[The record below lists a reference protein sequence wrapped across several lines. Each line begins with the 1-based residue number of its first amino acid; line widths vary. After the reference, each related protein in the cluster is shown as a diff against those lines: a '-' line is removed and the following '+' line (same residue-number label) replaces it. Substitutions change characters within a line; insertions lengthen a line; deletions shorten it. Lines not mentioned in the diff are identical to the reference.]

1 MSTNTSPSDDS
12 SPVVQSSSDVG
23 FVPSR
28 VAVTENSKDDLS
40 VATAATLATE
50 YATCPECSADI
61 SPSATDGVQSDRDV
75 LWTNDTTNFD
85 QSSNAVDRSSAHT
98 CESCGSELQI
108 LVEEKTKPVLWS
120 EIPDEHWA
128 NGYIW
133 VELED
138 DSGYIPINPHQ
149 IMVSV
154 KSN

>member
-1 MSTNTSPSDDS
+1 MSTNTPPSDNS

-28 VAVTENSKDDLS
+28 VAVTENSENDLS

-50 YATCPECSADI
+50 YAHCPACGANI

-98 CESCGSELQI
+98 CESCGSGLQI

-120 EIPDEHWA
+120 EIPDKHWA
-128 NGYIW
+128 NNYIW
-133 VELED
+133 IELED
-138 DSGYIPINPHQ
+138 NSGYIPVNPRQ
-149 IMVSV
+149 IMVSTE
-154 KSN
+154 NN